1 MSAISINTGTV
12 ANAQSDCAAYLEI
25 CDTKGICCTTSN
37 LDNPGDDRVSGQTDV
52 YTKQTILGACANEVG
67 KTNSIKNFRIP
78 GSLLSDPKTVSLAI
92 GGGHK
97 EDGNSSS

>member
-12 ANAQSDCAAYLEI
+12 ANAESDCAAYLKI
-25 CDTKGICCTTSN
+25 CDNKGICCTTSN

-52 YTKQTILGACANEVG
+52 YTKQTILGSCANEVR
-67 KTNSIKNFRIP
+67 KTNSIKHFRIQ
-78 GSLLSDPKTVSLAI
+78 GSLLGDPKTTSMAI